1 MTPMAEPRRILVVCE
16 LWQGS
21 NSYAFARAFRRLGH
35 SVVIESESLHE
46 GFGWNSRPLKIARR
60 LLSPLTRA
68 SFNANL
74 CAQARALR
82 PHLLLVCKGG
92 SVTAESIEAVKQ
104 TGATAILWWPD
115 VSFFAH
121 GADAPRAIP
130 HYDWIFTT
138 KSFGVR
144 DLRETLGVARASFMP
159 HAYDPETHM
168 PFACDS
174 DDHANYDCDVS
185 FIGTWSTK
193 KQSLLETLVERLPNL
208 SLKIWGNQW
217 EKAGPRLKRE
227 IMFKPVLGAEYAK
240 AIRLSSVNLGFLIER
255 QAGASSGDLITSRT
269 FHIPASGGFMLHER
283 TDEARDYFVEDRECA
298 MFGDSEE
305 MVAKIAHYLAHPDER
320 RTIAEAGY
328 RRCQTS
334 DYSIDHRA
342 RAILEKAADIRA
354 RANSG

>member
-1 MTPMAEPRRILVVCE
+1 MPQLRDDPLSNDRR
-16 LWQGS
+16 QGLKT
-21 NSYAFARAFRRLGH
+21 AAAALMGLPLLGLG
-35 SVVIESESLHE
+35 VGL
-46 GFGWNSRPLKIARR
+46 G
-60 LLSPLTRA
+60 LSGCDGKGLNPLTPEA
-68 SFNANL
+68 PKFN
-74 CAQARALR
+74 
-82 PHLLLVCKGG
+82 
-92 SVTAESIEAVKQ
+92 
-104 TGATAILWWPD
+104 
-115 VSFFAH
+115 
-121 GADAPRAIP
+121 
-130 HYDWIFTT
+130 
-138 KSFGVR
+138 GV
-144 DLRETLGVARASFMP
+144 DIT
-159 HAYDPETHM
+159 
-168 PFACDS
+168 
-174 DDHANYDCDVS
+174 
-185 FIGTWSTK
+185 
-193 KQSLLETLVERLPNL
+193 
-208 SLKIWGNQW
+208 
-217 EKAGPRLKRE
+217 
-227 IMFKPVLGAEYAK
+227 GAEYAK